1 MKIRYSLG
9 WISLAAL
16 VWACGGSDGKD
27 GTLGADG
34 APGSN
39 GQNGSDGMDGSD
51 GQNGSNGMNGLDGQ
65 NGSNGMDGS
74 NGADGEPGADGRDLS
89 SPPRL
94 IRLATTPL
102 GAELTGME
110 KTASGDF
117 FFNIQHPE
125 TSLPG
130 DEGLAALGV
139 WVGVD
144 VDALDPFTESLPVP
158 DHTSAAA
165 ETTQVVAGAYQVLG
179 REGDTYSGAL
189 PFGLGNVVSADG
201 TTPIK
206 QSNMPDFNG
215 WVPNSADGK
224 SGFLFSAWEDR
235 PGSMSRLSLELQQ
248 NGTWLV
254 TDAMDVDF
262 GPVRGTIINCFGTVS
277 PWGTPLTSEENYE
290 AENAVRWNDA
300 SYTNGYP
307 SYGDVKLIQNYLG
320 GTFPNPYDYGYIVE
334 ITNPKSSSPTPV
346 KHFTLGRTAHEN
358 AVIMPDRKTVYL
370 TDDGGFKGF
379 YKFVADVAGNLGAG
393 TLYAA
398 KVVQDATKDPAK
410 AGFNITWI
418 ELGHGTNADI
428 EDWVR
433 EYDGIDE
440 DDFVAGQTSYITDAE
455 IADWAAGT
463 SADNR
468 VVFLET
474 HRAALAAGA
483 TMEWNKME
491 GININ
496 FAGAASGA
504 VPFMYVAMSD
514 VTGAMTDNLG
524 DIQLNQNRCGVVYRL
539 GLTSTYD
546 VIRMDPVVVGGAYD
560 SGAANRCDVNGIAGP
575 DNVLVLNDGRVLIG
589 EDTGNHKNNM
599 LWIYNPQGK

>member
-16 VWACGGSDGKD
+16 VWACGGSDGKN
-27 GTLGADG
+27 GTVGADG
-34 APGSN
+34 IPGSN
-39 GQNGSDGMDGSD
+39 GQNGSDGADGSNGND
-51 GQNGSNGMNGLDGQ
+51 GTDGTNGTNGSNG
-65 NGSNGMDGS
+65 SNGN
-74 NGADGEPGADGRDLS
+74 NGAPGAPGANGEDLVNA
-89 SPPRL
+89 PRL
-94 IRLATTPL
+94 TRLATTPL

-110 KTASGDF
+110 KTANGEF
-117 FFNIQHPE
+117 FFNIQHPQS
-125 TSLPG
+125 SLPG
-130 DEGLAALGV
+130 DEGLAALGA

-144 VDALDPFTESLPVP
+144 VDALDPFLQDLSVP
-158 DHTSAAA
+158 ANGSAA
-165 ETTQVVAGAYQVLG
+165 EQTTRVVAGSYQVLG
-179 REGDTYSGAL
+179 REGDTYGGAL

-201 TTPIK
+201 TTAIK
-206 QSNMPDFNG
+206 QSNNPDFNG
-215 WVPNSADGK
+215 WVANSVDGS

-235 PGSMSRLSLELQQ
+235 PGSVSRLSLERQE

-262 GPVRGTIINCFGTVS
+262 GAVNGTMINCFGTVS

-290 AENAVRWNDA
+290 AENTGRWNDTT
-300 SYTNGYP
+300 YTNGYP
-307 SYGDVKLIQNYLG
+307 SYGDVQKMQDYLG

-334 ITNPKSSSPTPV
+334 ITNPKSAAPVPV
-346 KHFTLGRTAHEN
+346 KHFTMGRVAHEN

-370 TDDGGFKGF
+370 TDDGSFKGF
-379 YKFVADVAGNLGAG
+379 YKFVADTAGDMSAG

-398 KVVQDATKDPAK
+398 QVVQDATRDPAK
-410 AGFNITWI
+410 AGFNITWL
-418 ELGHGTNADI
+418 ELGHGNNADI
-428 EDWVR
+428 HGWVR

-440 DDFVAGQTSYITDAE
+440 SDFQSGQTSYITDAE
-455 IADWAAGT
+455 IAEWAAGT
-463 SADNR
+463 AADNR

-504 VPFMYVAMSD
+504 IPFMYVAMAD
-514 VTGAMTDNLG
+514 VAGAMSDNVG

-560 SGAANRCDVNGIAGP
+560 STAANRCDVNGIAQP
-575 DNVLVLNDGRVLIG
+575 DNILVLNDGRVLIG
-589 EDTGNHKNNM
+589 EDTSNHRNNM